1 MAKVTA
7 STKEIGDAFESRVAR
22 YYEALGFRVERNASI
37 GGHQIDLLVS
47 KFISGASIVSY
58 MVEAKFRDG
67 SLVGVNDVTPFVN
80 TARDL
85 IQTGDINGAVM
96 VTNSGYSDRAA
107 GKAVG
112 SRTIKLM
119 TASQLE
125 AEIFNSSESLFR
137 ICADYEQSSI
147 EAEYIPLAAETG
159 AQPSPL
165 VIEDVSAYLANWAS
179 RETGLI
185 TVTADFGAG
194 KTTIL
199 ERLFHDTAKAR
210 ISDHSGRYPVL
221 LRLRSLL
228 SHTSLWAF
236 ISAQLRDH
244 QYINPPRAAFE
255 AMRDQGSFLFLLDG
269 FDEIN
274 TGATA
279 VDRARYLERLAPLL
293 TSPSPCIITTRPTY
307 FESFSE
313 MNRILQALLSSG
325 GQFDRVADTT
335 MDMSRLL
342 RALDIDRPMSLP
354 TRALAERIALTP
366 LDEEQIRT
374 YLSRFREQ
382 ILRVTGHDDVR
393 LLEFLYRIYDLKD
406 LLRRPMLLKM
416 VLVVALENRFDLT
429 RDDLTIGP
437 STLYE
442 IYTQICAE
450 RDVSKKGG
458 IERSRNFLSR
468 DERLEGCRQI
478 AMAMARKGAIELQ
491 TSEVLDAIRSMPIKR
506 TKAMKE
512 MDEREV
518 WDRAVTDIRVCS
530 FLSFTDTGVLQF
542 AHRSFFEFF
551 VAQSLVLG
559 LGARLETISDFARLT
574 LGREIIDFLGSYAK
588 DMPAFATDLER
599 ASKARGRDQGPVDAL
614 FARIFWASGSLL
626 ERGPL
631 VNVEINEADLRRAS
645 VEAASFENVALVRC
659 VLLGVQAKGWKASFT
674 LSQTLFESAE
684 FTGGEIGLHSQD
696 MTLLACRFVDS
707 KLQTAGDRW
716 FVEDC
721 SLLGGTAH
729 LNAPGHYIDLYLRDT
744 SLLLGEAFEAQA
756 KSAMRVEDSVVRHAG
771 GIAWYAMESQI
782 LFERCVL
789 MGLQI
794 DAADAAVLLGRTISG
809 VRPLRFVDC
818 TGLVV
823 TSDPRGGLVGKAGFI
838 QVTPDLIVASL
849 EMVTQGLESRAR
861 ARLSMSDG
869 KAKRVIVED
878 APETVAMQ
886 RMVAALKKIEG
897 FSRNLGA
904 LPGGLISE
912 AMKPPP

>member
-1 MAKVTA
+1 MKITT
-7 STKEIGDAFESRVAR
+7 STKEVGDAFESRVAR

-37 GGHQIDLLVS
+37 RGHQIDLLVS
-47 KFISGASIVSY
+47 KFISGASIISY
-58 MVEAKFRDG
+58 MVEAKFREG
-67 SLVGVNDVTPFVN
+67 SLVGVNEVTPFVN

-85 IQTGDINGAVM
+85 IQSGDINGAVM
-96 VTNSGYSDRAA
+96 VTNGGYSDRAA
-107 GKAVG
+107 GKSVG

-119 TASQLE
+119 TASELE

-147 EAEYIPLAAETG
+147 DAEYIPLAAE
-159 AQPSPL
+159 AIAHPAPL
-165 VIEDVSAYLANWAS
+165 AIDDVSVFLADWAA

-199 ERLFHDTAKAR
+199 ERLFYDTAKAR
-210 ISDHSGRYPVL
+210 ISNHTGRYPVL

-244 QYINPPRAAFE
+244 QYVNPPKAAFE
-255 AMRDQGSFLFLLDG
+255 AMRDQGGFLFLLDG

-313 MNRILQALLSSG
+313 MNRILQALLKVGSG
-325 GQFDRVADTT
+325 FDRVEDST
-335 MDMSRLL
+335 MDMGRFL
-342 RALDIDRPMSLP
+342 RALDIDRPMNLP
-354 TRALAERIALTP
+354 SQALAERITLTP
-366 LDEEQIRT
+366 LDEDQIRT
-374 YLSRFREQ
+374 YLSRFRPQ
-382 ILRVTGHDDVR
+382 ILSVTGHDDVR

-416 VLVVALENRFDLT
+416 VLVVALENKFDLT
-429 RDDLTIGP
+429 RDDLIIGP

-458 IERSRNFLSR
+458 TERPRNFLSR
-468 DERLEGCRQI
+468 DERLEGCRRI

-491 TSEVLDAIRSMPIKR
+491 TSEVLDAIRSMLIKR
-506 TKAMKE
+506 TKAMKV

-559 LGARLETISDFARLT
+559 LGARLDTISDFARLN
-574 LGREIIDFLGSYAK
+574 LGKEIVDFLGSYAR
-588 DMPAFATDLER
+588 DMPSFAADLER
-599 ASKARGRDQGPVDAL
+599 ASKARGMDHGPVDAL
-614 FARIFWASGSLL
+614 FARIYWASASLL
-626 ERGPL
+626 ERGAL
-631 VNVEINEADLRRAS
+631 VNVEITDSDLQRAC
-645 VEAASFENVALVRC
+645 VEAACFENVGLVRC
-659 VLLGVQAKGWKASFT
+659 VLLGVKARNWKASFT
-674 LSQTLFESAE
+674 LSQTLFESVD
-684 FTGGEIGLHSQD
+684 FTGGEIGLRSQD
-696 MTLLACRFVDS
+696 VLLLDCSFVDS
-707 KLQTAGDRW
+707 KIQTAGDKW
-716 FVEDC
+716 FVEIC
-721 SLLGGTAH
+721 SVSGGSVD
-729 LNAPGHYIDLYLRDT
+729 LNAPGHYSAVVLRDT
-744 SLLLGEAFEAQA
+744 SLLIGEVFEAQG
-756 KSAMRVEDSVVRHAG
+756 KSAISVHDSVVRHAG
-771 GIAWYAMESQI
+771 GTNWYAVESQI
-782 LFERCVL
+782 FFERCVL

-794 DAADAAVLLGRTISG
+794 DASDAAALLGRSDSST
-809 VRPLRFVDC
+809 RPLRFVQC
-818 TGLVV
+818 TGLVL
-823 TSDPRGGLVGKAGFI
+823 TSDPRGQLIGKEGFV
-838 QVTPDLIVASL
+838 QVAPDLIVASL
-849 EMVTQGLESRAR
+849 DMVKQGLESRSR
-861 ARLSMSDG
+861 ATLTRSDG

-878 APETVAMQ
+878 APETVAMR
-886 RMVAALKKIEG
+886 RMAAVLKGVEG
-897 FSRNLGA
+897 FSRNLSS
-904 LPGGLISE
+904 LPGGLVSE
-912 AMKPPP
+912 AMKPAP